1 MKRNPK
7 QVHRAL
13 FLALQADA
21 KNYPGGI
28 RALAEALDLNGST
41 LANGLNP
48 DHDSAPPT
56 FATIVEI
63 ILLAQAKR
71 TMFQLCSLTG
81 QTTMDVDMEGADL
94 SEEGQ
99 VKHFLSLVA
108 SASACLN
115 TGSKYLED
123 GKFDAFERKNL
134 APLLLALHQVTAS
147 LYKRF
152 SE

>member
-1 MKRNPK
+1 VKRNPK

-41 LANGLNP
+41 LANELNP

-71 TMFQLCSLTG
+71 TTFQICSLTG
-81 QTTMDVDMEGADL
+81 QTTMDVDMGSADL
-94 SEEGQ
+94 SDESQ

-108 SASACLN
+108 AASACLN
-115 TGSKYLED
+115 TGSEHLQD
-123 GKFDAFERKNL
+123 GKFDASERKEL
-134 APLLLALHQVTAS
+134 APLLLELNQVTAS